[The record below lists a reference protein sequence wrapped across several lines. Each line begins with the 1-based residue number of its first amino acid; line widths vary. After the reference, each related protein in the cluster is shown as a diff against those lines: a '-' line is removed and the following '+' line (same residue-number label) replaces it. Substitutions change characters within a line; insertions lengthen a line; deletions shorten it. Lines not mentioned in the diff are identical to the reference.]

1 MRRANATMSRRQA
14 EAERQLDAKINHE
27 RERLRKEVHDQMLE
41 EADANAI
48 LDHTRDWQED
58 MEEKQYESYMKQFA
72 VQTGDQVNGAN
83 AKAASKADEGDDK
96 KLATVA
102 KVVEDKKADKVAEK
116 VVAQE
121 AKKEEKKDAKQAT
134 AVSTE
139 KKVPVAPAINE
150 QKLPKAM
157 DQADSKTAAPR
168 KEADDSNSKKKTT
181 TVTKTEPTPQTTTKT
196 SKQAPMSMAQTTT
209 E

>member
-1 MRRANATMSRRQA
+1 MNKTVSDEVKKMEADFEQQKKHIEGAAMEEAMRRANATMSRRAA
-14 EAERQLDAKINHE
+14 EAERQIDAKVNHE

-83 AKAASKADEGDDK
+83 AKAASKADEVDDK
-96 KLATVA
+96 KKDAAKSDEKKLAAVA

-121 AKKEEKKDAKQAT
+121 AKKEEK
-134 AVSTE
+134 
-139 KKVPVAPAINE
+139 
-150 QKLPKAM
+150 
-157 DQADSKTAAPR
+157 
-168 KEADDSNSKKKTT
+168 
-181 TVTKTEPTPQTTTKT
+181 
-196 SKQAPMSMAQTTT
+196 
-209 E
+209 